1 MLLNKLTQKYEEN
14 LYFTD
19 DSIYDIILS
28 SKQNDSIFRIDPFC
42 VLLNFHLFDSAF
54 FSEGAEYI
62 GVANPPI
69 LHQQSKKDSSVA
81 IFFGEFTSSLH
92 EKYK

>member
-28 SKQNDSIFRIDPFC
+28 SKQNDSIF
-42 VLLNFHLFDSAF
+42 
-54 FSEGAEYI
+54 
-62 GVANPPI
+62 
-69 LHQQSKKDSSVA
+69 
-81 IFFGEFTSSLH
+81 
-92 EKYK
+92 KYQR